1 MKNNAICF
9 FVDSVTRN
17 SLGTR
22 QAKISPTPFLD
33 SLKGESITT
42 TNLYSHGPYTD
53 AATHSLFTGR
63 DCLDDFGYFFKLN
76 TAPVHHYKAFHDAG
90 YETYDFN
97 YPYYIIGNDVNKYI
111 DHSIYSTGF
120 IYGSEWR
127 GIYLSLIHI

>member
-1 MKNNAICF
+1 MGHILMLQLI
-9 FVDSVTRN
+9 VYLQVV
-17 SLGTR
+17 
-22 QAKISPTPFLD
+22 IVWMILD
-33 SLKGESITT
+33 I
-42 TNLYSHGPYTD
+42 
-53 AATHSLFTGR
+53 
-63 DCLDDFGYFFKLN
+63 FFKLN

-127 GIYLSLIHI
+127 GIYSYYHDIIKVRPLNEYEHLLLKKTSSSDV